1 MLARRESA
9 QHPVS
14 QSAAGDPFTIGTD
27 EHRVRS
33 LPATGSATIWHTD
46 WPGSTR
52 WRTLSSMG
60 KPLNYP
66 EEARSSPTTSTRS
79 SQSSQAA
86 R

>member
-52 WRTLSSMG
+52 
-60 KPLNYP
+60 
-66 EEARSSPTTSTRS
+66 
-79 SQSSQAA
+79 
-86 R
+86 